1 MNFLTVYRNIEKK
14 VSALYDQLKLKFLE
28 QATGRP
34 RSLSLTEALTL
45 ALYWKTQ
52 DVTTKK
58 ALWRDFAPR
67 CTYKT
72 FVVTLNRFALVA
84 LLILRYFI
92 QENRTSAH
100 LVKHTDSTDVPV
112 CLNKNAKNHRT
123 MRGFAAWGHS
133 GKGWFYGLKLH
144 MTTDLE
150 DRMLAVSFTGG
161 NASDRNQ
168 FLKLN
173 KNLCGVFVADAGYV
187 SQDLA
192 DAFNQDGRRI
202 IFAKP
207 YKSMKKLITAWQYHL
222 YNTRV
227 RIENNFRSLKMFRGL
242 VSSLPRSIDGYLGN
256 YVYSLLAHI
265 LA

>member
-1 MNFLTVYRNIEKK
+1 MNFLTVYRNLYKK
-14 VSALYDQLKLKFLE
+14 VSALYDQLQLKFLA

-34 RSLSLTEALTL
+34 RSLSITDALTL

-58 ALWRDFAPR
+58 ALWQDFAPA

-72 FVVTLNRFALVA
+72 FVVTLNRFALIA
-84 LLILRYFI
+84 LLILRYLI
-92 QENRTSAH
+92 CINRRRAH
-100 LVKHTDSTDVPV
+100 LVKHTDSTDIPI
-112 CLNKNAKNHRT
+112 CLNKNAKRHRT
-123 MRGFAAWGHS
+123 MRSLAAWGHS

-144 MTTDLE
+144 LTTDLKG
-150 DRMLAVSFTGG
+150 RLLSVSFTSG
-161 NASDRNQ
+161 NDNDRRQ

-173 KNLCGVFVADAGYV
+173 KDLSGIFVADAGYV
-187 SQDLA
+187 SNDLA
-192 DAFNQDGRRI
+192 ALFNKEGVRI
-202 IFAKP
+202 LFVKP

-227 RIENNFRSLKMFRGL
+227 MIENNFRSLKMFRGL

-256 YVYSLLAHI
+256 YVYSLLAHV